1 MFVNCYGPKKKKT
14 LSTRTNRVN
23 KPKIKGKLGLG
34 MWTSWSSTTSL
45 KEGQDL
51 CACKTKHI
59 IEIGCGLVGQRL
71 TCLERKKER
80 KKTSKQT
87 TEKVRR
93 GKGRLELL
101 EVMGMGSLGRR
112 K

>member
-1 MFVNCYGPKKKKT
+1 M
-14 LSTRTNRVN
+14 RTS
-23 KPKIKGKLGLG
+23 G
-34 MWTSWSSTTSL
+34 SSTPGL

-59 IEIGCGLVGQRL
+59 FGIGCGLVGQRL
-71 TCLERKKER
+71 ACLERKKER
-80 KKTSKQT
+80 KKESKPT

>member
-1 MFVNCYGPKKKKT
+1 M
-14 LSTRTNRVN
+14 
-23 KPKIKGKLGLG
+23 
-34 MWTSWSSTTSL
+34 
-45 KEGQDL
+45 
-51 CACKTKHI
+51 
-59 IEIGCGLVGQRL
+59 GQRL

>member
-1 MFVNCYGPKKKKT
+1 M
-14 LSTRTNRVN
+14 R
-23 KPKIKGKLGLG
+23 
-34 MWTSWSSTTSL
+34 TSWSSTISL
-45 KEGQDL
+45 KGQDL
-51 CACKTKHI
+51 CACKTKHVLFG
-59 IEIGCGLVGQRL
+59 IGCGLVGQRL
-71 TCLERKKER
+71 ACLERKKER
-80 KKTSKQT
+80 KKESKQT

>member
-1 MFVNCYGPKKKKT
+1 M
-14 LSTRTNRVN
+14 
-23 KPKIKGKLGLG
+23 GLG
-34 MWTSWSSTTSL
+34 MRTSGSSTTGL

-59 IEIGCGLVGQRL
+59 FGIGCGLVGQRL
-71 TCLERKKER
+71 ACLERKKER
-80 KKTSKQT
+80 KKESKPT